1 MIQRH
6 AHWIW
11 RRDLRTQQWPPQGP
25 APGREGPPLQPRAT
39 RTIQTSA
46 SQTVRPTCLPRGNS
60 STACDLGAV
69 PTSVFCLTA
78 WPPSRLSHVAS
89 RSVTWPCAASRSV
102 TWPRAASRG
111 LAQRAMPPLSGPM
124 NISNLAGASP
134 ELFLCLLLRL
144 HLTGYLIK
152 EYTARARKHARAST
166 THRGWREDQKCL
178 RAEVKGPGGASS
190 CHLHI
195 LRRSPNCSLP

>member
-1 MIQRH
+1 MWLLSMTAENLGHVCLFLGPDTQLTQGCRYILHCNFLRFFLGGGGILWCFDILKKKNNNKKKLFLGPILRDSKGLVGDGSLIQRH

-11 RRDLRTQQWPPQGP
+11 RRDLRTQQWPPQGRG
-25 APGREGPPLQPRAT
+25 PGREGPPLQPRAT

-89 RSVTWPCAASRSV
+89 RCVTWPCAASR
-102 TWPRAASRG
+102 G
-111 LAQRAMPPLSGPM
+111 LAQRHVA
-124 NISNLAGASP
+124 
-134 ELFLCLLLRL
+134 LRSV
-144 HLTGYLIK
+144 T
-152 EYTARARKHARAST
+152 
-166 THRGWREDQKCL
+166 
-178 RAEVKGPGGASS
+178 
-190 CHLHI
+190 
-195 LRRSPNCSLP
+195 